1 MFHMKIIINHV
12 LLFRGRCAC
21 SDINNVAI
29 LCVHGSCYPY
39 VRSKDIADRIP
50 RMMNPRGS

>member
-1 MFHMKIIINHV
+1 MKIIINHV
-12 LLFRGRCAC
+12 LLFRGGCAG

-50 RMMNPRGS
+50 RMMNPRSS